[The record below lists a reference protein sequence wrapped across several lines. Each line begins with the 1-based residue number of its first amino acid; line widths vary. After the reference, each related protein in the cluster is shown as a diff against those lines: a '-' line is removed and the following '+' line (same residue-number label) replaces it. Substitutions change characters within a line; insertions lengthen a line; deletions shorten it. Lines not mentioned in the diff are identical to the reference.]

1 MLTYLPL
8 FPFWLP
14 TDNNVQHHYY
24 TLAVMWTLSTVG
36 GHFSRVPQGAM
47 LKMIWIKYV
56 AFWMLME
63 DNTEGRAFGE
73 NAEEKSRKKRSAQLS
88 DYASRLLVFS
98 HLSLKSPASPQHLPH
113 STNLSALSISKRD
126 HKYSSHTLLGAL
138 LMRWCAVWGP
148 EMGFVIA
155 NQLFNSGFVK
165 LEDFWEV
172 LLMG

>member
-1 MLTYLPL
+1 MLTFLPL

-47 LKMIWIKYV
+47 LKMIWIKNV

-138 LMRWCAVWGP
+138 LMRCVRAWD
-148 EMGFVIA
+148 GFC
-155 NQLFNSGFVK
+155 NCKSTL
-165 LEDFWEV
+165 
-172 LLMG
+172 